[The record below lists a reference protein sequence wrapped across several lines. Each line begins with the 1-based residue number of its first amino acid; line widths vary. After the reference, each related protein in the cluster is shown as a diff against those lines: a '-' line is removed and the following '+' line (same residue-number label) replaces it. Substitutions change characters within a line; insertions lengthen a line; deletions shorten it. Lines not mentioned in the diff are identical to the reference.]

1 MAFMLKCP
9 ACEQEGLD
17 PRRQATSCT
26 ACGVAFTLKACC
38 PQCDGELE
46 RVQAC
51 GAVDFFCNHCNNLV
65 SKRSAHFV
73 ITPAE

>member
-9 ACEQEGLD
+9 ACQKEGLD
-17 PRRQATSCT
+17 PRRQATRCT
-26 ACGVAFTLKACC
+26 ACGAAYTLKPFCS
-38 PQCDGELE
+38 QCDDELE

-51 GAVDFFCNHCNNLV
+51 GAVDFFCNRCNNLV
-65 SKRSAHFV
+65 SKRSARFE